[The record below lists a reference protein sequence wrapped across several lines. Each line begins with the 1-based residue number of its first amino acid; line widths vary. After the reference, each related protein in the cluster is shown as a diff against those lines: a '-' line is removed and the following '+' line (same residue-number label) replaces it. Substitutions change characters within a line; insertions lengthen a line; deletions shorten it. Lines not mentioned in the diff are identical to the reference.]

1 MRNPLNIVDSNK
13 TNFNHIYSDSFH
25 NEHFSSKPYQES
37 ESKNNQISLYQQ
49 ELNDYER
56 RKKRGYTT
64 GNRPL
69 GNFFHFNYSDEI
81 NFTPEKKLYSDK
93 NVGGSDFNISL
104 IRTKK
109 ESDLHYVGFENK
121 YGDNSCCINV
131 FLHFFYQFPSVNEF
145 LIKLYKNKK
154 DNFIINEKDD
164 EDSFYFLLG
173 KTLFEYQTILSDS
186 DNKGITILHT
196 TELRKY
202 LQKISGK
209 IYKLDAIGDP
219 VELLTFILDKLNIY
233 NKSEIHKDF
242 FINLIEEIKCS
253 ENCENVKKNKYDEN
267 NFIYQIYMND
277 IIPKLKFMDF
287 QNFSHQLFEFSKIY
301 SLIDDKTCQ
310 KCGKKKK
317 HILKYIGPE
326 CPQYLLINCVW
337 ENRKPDLSNVL
348 KFLYTLTLEGTLNNL
363 FECENIKDFPFYN
376 LSGMIL
382 YSGALCHYI
391 NVIYN
396 IQKNIFVLYNDDKIK
411 ELANIHDVYLEI
423 TAEQIKKNS
432 EAFYYP
438 VLLIY
443 YKEIIFDNMETRKL
457 NQYSYKKF
465 AHLEKECEKAKKIN
479 LPLTEEQ
486 KKKNYLELERAQF
499 RKLSADPTY
508 SNNMEIEDS
517 FRYYKENNIN
527 INVHNSNDISETRKR
542 DKNNNMDIEEDK
554 IRIFGFE
561 NDNDNDSQEK
571 DNKYNY
577 HVRNNKKYGTDI
589 KNNKYKSIGDIDFFR
604 NII

>member
-202 LQKISGK
+202 LQIISGK

-219 VELLTFILDKLNIY
+219 VELLTFILD
-233 NKSEIHKDF
+233 
-242 FINLIEEIKCS
+242 
-253 ENCENVKKNKYDEN
+253 
-267 NFIYQIYMND
+267 
-277 IIPKLKFMDF
+277 
-287 QNFSHQLFEFSKIY
+287 
-301 SLIDDKTCQ
+301 
-310 KCGKKKK
+310 
-317 HILKYIGPE
+317 
-326 CPQYLLINCVW
+326 
-337 ENRKPDLSNVL
+337 
-348 KFLYTLTLEGTLNNL
+348 
-363 FECENIKDFPFYN
+363 
-376 LSGMIL
+376 
-382 YSGALCHYI
+382 
-391 NVIYN
+391 
-396 IQKNIFVLYNDDKIK
+396 
-411 ELANIHDVYLEI
+411 
-423 TAEQIKKNS
+423 
-432 EAFYYP
+432 
-438 VLLIY
+438 
-443 YKEIIFDNMETRKL
+443 
-457 NQYSYKKF
+457 
-465 AHLEKECEKAKKIN
+465 
-479 LPLTEEQ
+479 
-486 KKKNYLELERAQF
+486 
-499 RKLSADPTY
+499 
-508 SNNMEIEDS
+508 
-517 FRYYKENNIN
+517 
-527 INVHNSNDISETRKR
+527 
-542 DKNNNMDIEEDK
+542 
-554 IRIFGFE
+554 
-561 NDNDNDSQEK
+561 
-571 DNKYNY
+571 
-577 HVRNNKKYGTDI
+577 
-589 KNNKYKSIGDIDFFR
+589 
-604 NII
+604 